1 VRKKVGW
8 SLLAIAGTIFVLSRD
23 PDLIFALPM
32 AAIGVMILWELRSP
46 FF

>member
-8 SLLAIAGTIFVLSRD
+8 SLLAVVATIFALSRD

-32 AAIGVMILWELRSP
+32 AAIGVMIVWELRSP